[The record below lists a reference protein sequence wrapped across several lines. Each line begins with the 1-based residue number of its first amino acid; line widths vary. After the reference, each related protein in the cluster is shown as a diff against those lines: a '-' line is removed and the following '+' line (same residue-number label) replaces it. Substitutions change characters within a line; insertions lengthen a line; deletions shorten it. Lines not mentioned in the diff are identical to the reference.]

1 MPRKEKPQRSR
12 DEIAKGYFDRI
23 RKLPQNRRKLENDE
37 ITENELWE
45 ASFAYADRKV
55 LERMQAL
62 QEKQDAN
69 VDWIKADQKYRDAKE
84 AQYRRDYDWSVKSD
98 EKILENILD
107 TEVNI
112 RRVQRKLQD
121 EELPSRERDM
131 YNRNFISL
139 ASTHKD
145 LLVAAGID
153 RVTREKRKSTSDPM
167 EDWKRI
173 IELGGEKMR
182 QLEEEFPAK
191 MESVSTEAELRDRLK
206 FHLGYPFEIVD
217 AALKAHRRVLGYDT
231 HIEKS

>member
-1 MPRKEKPQRSR
+1 MTKKKEPRSR
-12 DEIAKGYFDRI
+12 DDIALGYFNRI
-23 RKLPQNRRKLENDE
+23 RKLPQNRKKLENDE

-45 ASFAYADRKV
+45 AAFEYADRKV
-55 LERMQAL
+55 LERMEAL
-62 QEKQDAN
+62 QQEQNAK

-98 EKILENILD
+98 EKILENILN

-112 RRVQRKLQD
+112 RRVERKLAD
-121 EELPSRERDM
+121 ESLPSRERDM

-139 ASTHKD
+139 VGTHKD
-145 LLVAAGID
+145 LLIAAGID

-173 IELGGEKMR
+173 IELGGEKMQ
-182 QLEEEFPAK
+182 QLEDEFPAK
-191 MESVSTEAELRDRLK
+191 MESVSSEAELRDRMK

-217 AALKAHRRVLGYDT
+217 AALRAHRRVLGYDT
-231 HIEKS
+231 HIEKA